1 MEFKEGGTLSCT
13 IPIRSATP
21 GLHLAK
27 KLKFA
32 IFDVLEFGK
41 MSDGH

>member
-27 KLKFA
+27 KLE
-32 IFDVLEFGK
+32 FDIYDVREFEK